1 MLRDPIYSTRPQDEQ
16 YSSLV
21 PRKQL
26 EVARRVKEKH
36 AYVARDFDEQVCL
49 LPPPLAPSNHSL
61 VSSYI
66 RVVCTWGRA
75 RQEGLWVF
83 REIEESVWSGEVN
96 SR

>member
-49 LPPPLAPSNHSL
+49 LSPLSNHTL
-61 VSSYI
+61 VSSYMRAI
-66 RVVCTWGRA
+66 YTWRRA

-83 REIEESVWSGEVN
+83 REIEES
-96 SR
+96 